1 MILVESARVPPQY
14 TARMTAERDT
24 HRYTYELI
32 EPTALATAALRR
44 EWDLLD
50 RNVCG
55 IREIEPSVVAARI
68 TILDAGVPDRTVE
81 AAYYSEIE
89 EFGITGGPGGSAPTW
104 LAASNLQD
112 GIERWLRVR
121 GSGSR

>member
-1 MILVESARVPPQY
+1 
-14 TARMTAERDT
+14 MTAERDT
-24 HRYTYELI
+24 HRYTVELI
-32 EPTALATAALRR
+32 EPAALATAALRR

-68 TILDAGVPDRTVE
+68 TILDAGAPDTTVE
-81 AAYYSEIE
+81 AAYYPEIE
-89 EFGITGGPGGSAPTW
+89 EFGITSGSGGSAPAW
-104 LAASNLQD
+104 LAASSLQD

-121 GSGSR
+121 DSGSH